1 MHGNYGAY
9 FSTFVG
15 LSKLHKLDTQIH
27 TDYEKAPTD
36 NTNLPHPLA
45 SLVTLEGGG
54 PFEVSASTTAST
66 TASSTAA
73 SGSADDT
80 PSHLVGSLAPFL
92 GEDDLD
98 LAALHDEAVHLLASI
113 EGLLMG
119 GELDE
124 GEALG
129 LLGVKVAGDVDIAD
143 VTDAAEGLVDVG
155 RGDVVGNVANEE
167 GKAGRAL
174 IASSAAASS
183 TTTATRWGATVA

>member
-54 PFEVSASTTAST
+54 PFEVSASTTAS
-66 TASSTAA
+66 STAA

-92 GEDDLD
+92 GEDDLE

-113 EGLLMG
+113 EGLRMG

-183 TTTATRWGATVA
+183 TTTATRWGGTVA

>member
-1 MHGNYGAY
+1 M
-9 FSTFVG
+9 
-15 LSKLHKLDTQIH
+15 HKLDTQIH

-54 PFEVSASTTAST
+54 PFEVSASTTASS

>member
-54 PFEVSASTTAST
+54 PFEVSASTTASS